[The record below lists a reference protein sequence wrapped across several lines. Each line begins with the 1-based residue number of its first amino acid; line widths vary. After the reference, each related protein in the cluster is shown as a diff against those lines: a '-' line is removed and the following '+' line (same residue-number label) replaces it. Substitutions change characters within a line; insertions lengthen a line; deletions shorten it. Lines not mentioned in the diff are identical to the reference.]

1 MKINTVWKKVLLAI
15 LALCILWLGYNIFA
29 ISVSHDHYR
38 MTFGSYNRVP
48 DEWQNT
54 TMETSIMMGKCGLP
68 FPNGLFE
75 SFFAR
80 GYLYIQNTT
89 FAQYEE
95 YFERYGEGPQIT
107 LTIEQ
112 DDDHVRMEYAG
123 YGVLADG
130 TKEEVHDVLDFS
142 ATWPWIALGQMP
154 TLEHS

>member
-1 MKINTVWKKVLLAI
+1 MQDYDLFMDVSGDIMPEMVKVNNLHLIPMEFIVDSDSFMYDYFDTDFDIVKFYDDMKKKV
-15 LALCILWLGYNIFA
+15 NIK
-29 ISVSHDHYR
+29 
-38 MTFGSYNRVP
+38 
-48 DEWQNT
+48 
-54 TMETSIMMGKCGLP
+54 TSQITPYK
-68 FPNGLFE
+68 
-75 SFFAR
+75 
-80 GYLYIQNTT
+80 
-89 FAQYEE
+89 YEE